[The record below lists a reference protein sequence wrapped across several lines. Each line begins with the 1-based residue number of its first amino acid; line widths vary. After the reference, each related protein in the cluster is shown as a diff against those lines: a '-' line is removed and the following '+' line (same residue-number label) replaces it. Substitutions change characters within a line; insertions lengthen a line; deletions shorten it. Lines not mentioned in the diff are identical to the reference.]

1 MTGPTHTALPFR
13 LLCVGGLLA
22 VAAGTLIGCG
32 AVPKFRNLAEQRAVR
47 RFGEALAAEDRAL
60 LADATT
66 PKFSG
71 SALAHDE
78 AMDDLR
84 LLRLPKGE
92 IEVVAVTDVPEDV
105 WADPAK
111 PESLVIVKTPAPVR
125 QARFRLVREEPG
137 RWLVDDVLS
146 KQQRRGVK
154 AILSVTEQLE
164 LLAAVR
170 NFTDV
175 WGSGT
180 HEQRL
185 AVVTPELREDL
196 SALPPA
202 RLAELAGWVV
212 DADRVKTLRPEAQME
227 DGSAAVRFA
236 GRGYTLL
243 VQLKKTPGADGGG
256 HGGAWLVKDA
266 AAENRDGGP
275 TIPSLERACVAM
287 RGLSTFLDAYAA
299 GDKDA
304 LKAVTAP
311 RLYTGSLADADLAAV
326 PLPTSADLGENS
338 TFRLDGDTAEVVF
351 TLPPPTPETPA
362 GAVTVVLTDPHR
374 NDPERRTGAFL
385 VDEITLRGGD
395 GEQKLLSTVFT
406 ARAAVREFAA
416 AAAAGDVEGLKL
428 ASTRD
433 FAGRVWDVA
442 DPADLAGLPLA
453 DAAATGAVFAERY
466 AGPVTEITLDTAAG
480 PRTFVLR
487 KENGGA
493 KVDDVLAP
501 AFDRPESLKQ
511 VCELILPARAY
522 ARTLEAGDL
531 AGLHRTSTRAFNNYV
546 WHQLRTVPP
555 AAKTV
560 AAYLRKPLTLAEEMP
575 RGEGATC
582 ELRFGSPADG
592 ATVTLVREGGVLAIG
607 DVVLANGVRPEQRVA
622 MKQALRTLISEGN
635 ERVAT
640 SLLPT
645 PPDLLNDPAPAPFR
659 DAAVAPAAFTAP
671 AALNGSA
678 GEPVSVG
685 ATLHRAVRHAA
696 FETPAEAP
704 AAPAT
709 APADVPPPFCKH
721 FPAPAGAAAPVPGCD
736 GGACAPFADALPL
749 GG

>member
-66 PKFSG
+66 PGFAG
-71 SALAHDE
+71 AALAHDE

-92 IEVVAVTDVPEDV
+92 IEVVAVTDVPEDE

-137 RWLVDDVLS
+137 KWLVDDVLS

-212 DADRVKTLRPEAQME
+212 DADRVKSLRPEAQME

-243 VQLKKTPGADGGG
+243 VQLKKDRPGPAGE
-256 HGGAWLVKDA
+256 AWLVKDA

-299 GDKDA
+299 GDKAA

-311 RLYTGSLADADLAAV
+311 RLYTGSLGGRG
-326 PLPTSADLGENS
+326 PRRRRPTD
-338 TFRLDGDTAEVVF
+338 
-351 TLPPPTPETPA
+351 
-362 GAVTVVLTDPHR
+362 
-374 NDPERRTGAFL
+374 
-385 VDEITLRGGD
+385 LRGPRR
-395 GEQKLLSTVFT
+395 EQH
-406 ARAAVREFAA
+406 
-416 AAAAGDVEGLKL
+416 
-428 ASTRD
+428 
-433 FAGRVWDVA
+433 
-442 DPADLAGLPLA
+442 
-453 DAAATGAVFAERY
+453 
-466 AGPVTEITLDTAAG
+466 
-480 PRTFVLR
+480 
-487 KENGGA
+487 
-493 KVDDVLAP
+493 
-501 AFDRPESLKQ
+501 
-511 VCELILPARAY
+511 LPAR
-522 ARTLEAGDL
+522 RGHR
-531 AGLHRTSTRAFNNYV
+531 GGRLH
-546 WHQLRTVPP
+546 
-555 AAKTV
+555 
-560 AAYLRKPLTLAEEMP
+560 
-575 RGEGATC
+575 
-582 ELRFGSPADG
+582 
-592 ATVTLVREGGVLAIG
+592 
-607 DVVLANGVRPEQRVA
+607 
-622 MKQALRTLISEGN
+622 
-635 ERVAT
+635 
-640 SLLPT
+640 
-645 PPDLLNDPAPAPFR
+645 PAPADPR
-659 DAAVAPAAFTAP
+659 NPARGP
-671 AALNGSA
+671 SR
-678 GEPVSVG
+678 S
-685 ATLHRAVRHAA
+685 
-696 FETPAEAP
+696 
-704 AAPAT
+704 
-709 APADVPPPFCKH
+709 C
-721 FPAPAGAAAPVPGCD
+721 
-736 GGACAPFADALPL
+736 
-749 GG
+749 